1 MIDAELKFIVD
12 HNVGKIAKWLRM
24 AGFDASLFMGAD
36 DDAIIAAA
44 LVENRILLTRDR
56 RIMKRRVIVS
66 GRIKAILIESDHFK
80 TQVQQI
86 LSTLKLD
93 KSSFHP
99 FTTCLEC
106 NRRLEEC
113 TKEAIKDRVP
123 PYVYLTQEHFAE
135 CPTCRRLYW
144 QGTHWQ
150 SMSSKMD
157 AFWRCP

>member
-1 MIDAELKFIVD
+1 MIDPELKFIVD
-12 HNVGKIAKWLRM
+12 HNAGKIAKWLRM

-44 LVENRILLTRDR
+44 SVENRILLTRDR

-80 TQVQQI
+80 TQVQQL
-86 LSTLKLD
+86 LSTLKLN

-99 FTTCLEC
+99 FTICLKC
-106 NRRLEEC
+106 NRWLEEC
-113 TKEAIKDRVP
+113 TKEAVKDRVP

-135 CPTCRRLYW
+135 CPACRRLYW

-150 SMSSKMD
+150 SMSSEMD
-157 AFWRCP
+157 TFWRCP